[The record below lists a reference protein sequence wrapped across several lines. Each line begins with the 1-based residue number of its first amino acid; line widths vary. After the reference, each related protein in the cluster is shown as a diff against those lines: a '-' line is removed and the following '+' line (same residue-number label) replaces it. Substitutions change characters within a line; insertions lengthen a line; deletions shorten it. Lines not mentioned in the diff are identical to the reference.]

1 MSEEKIQQYIK
12 DTVTHA
18 KDSLLNENSN
28 LVDMI
33 VHKME
38 GHIEKAIDKHV
49 NGKIRAL
56 DSKIDNYIAL
66 DLQWKKEDEQ
76 WKEDVKPQIQLV
88 KDTQGFGRVT
98 LGFLAFVTA
107 IGGAI
112 LLVYN
117 LFKLK

>member
-49 NGKIRAL
+49 NGKIKAL
-56 DSKIDNYIAL
+56 DTKLDNYIIA
-66 DLQWKKEDEQ
+66 DMQWKKEDEQ

-88 KDTQGFGRVT
+88 KDTQGFGKVSLYF
-98 LGFLAFVTA
+98 LGFVSAL
-107 IGGAI
+107 GGCII
-112 LLVYN
+112 LIYN
-117 LFKLK
+117 LLKLK